1 MTHEIGQG
9 PESSSLIST
18 LRERGYRLTPQ
29 RQLIVDILE
38 SATGHIAPEDVYQQ
52 VYRQFPCVNRSTV
65 YRTLDLLEE
74 LGLVAH
80 AHLGDGAARYHRT
93 EEAGHL
99 HLVCHE
105 CGTMIQIDDLDV
117 AADFLAALRARHG
130 FVGDLTHHAIAGQCR
145 HCAEKNPDSNR
156 QEE

>member
-1 MTHEIGQG
+1 MTRDDEFGQA
-9 PESSSLIST
+9 SSSLIST

-29 RQLIVDILE
+29 RQLIVEILE

-80 AHLGDGAARYHRT
+80 AHLADGNARYHRA
-93 EEAGHL
+93 EEADHL

-105 CGTMIQIDDLDV
+105 CGMMIQVDDLDV

-145 HCAEKNPDSNR
+145 HCAEKQADTDS